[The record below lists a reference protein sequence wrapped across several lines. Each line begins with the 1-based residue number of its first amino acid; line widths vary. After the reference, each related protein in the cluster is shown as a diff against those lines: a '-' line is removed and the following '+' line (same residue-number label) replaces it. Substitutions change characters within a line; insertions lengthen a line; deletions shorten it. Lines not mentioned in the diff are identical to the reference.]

1 MSLFI
6 KNKQKYDNVQINMK
20 MQIFSQKL
28 PLWHLY
34 LEINWRGKFMI
45 LEEHTIK
52 SILFKKTNK

>member
-1 MSLFI
+1 MILFI

-20 MQIFSQKL
+20 MQIFTQKF

-34 LEINWRGKFMI
+34 LEINWREKFMI

-52 SILFKKTNK
+52 SIPFKKTNK